1 VIRKLT
7 SLGLAEA
14 KEFTTSLPKALKKVY
29 LKTKQKKLKALEE
42 VGYCNN

>member
-14 KEFTTSLPKALKKVY
+14 KEFTTSLPKALK
-29 LKTKQKKLKALEE
+29 E
-42 VGYCNN
+42 VSKDERRN